1 MGVLVDSDLVARVV
15 ELSGERTKKAAVTK
29 ALEEFISLRADPKQ
43 RELLNK
49 TRWGRASHANE
60 KQRRR

>member
-49 TRWGRASHANE
+49 SRWRRTPQTNE
-60 KQRRR
+60 KRRQR